1 MGNRLFSAIK
11 PINTRSL
18 DPLQYF
24 FFLYFNFLTI
34 YFSLAF
40 SIFVTLFSSHIYLCW
55 QNFLYCMLISMPFHS
70 SLTYFSLSFF
80 GVLGKRGM
88 EKNPT

>member
-18 DPLQYF
+18 DPLQYLFFSCFF

-80 GVLGKRGM
+80 GVLGR
-88 EKNPT
+88 